1 MNSVKIVVR
10 GCAWCHFAQRVE
22 GTDDLV
28 LYCRAMA
35 PIVSSQLILPKGA
48 LTASSHD
55 GWRAFPNVDTVGV
68 GPSEEEAYGTAP
80 EWCPL
85 RKGPISVELAPE

>member
-1 MNSVKIVVR
+1 MDSVKIVVR

-28 LYCRAMA
+28 RLYCNASANRQ
-35 PIVSSQLILPKGA
+35 IVPPCVPLVAQPREVWRFYPSV
-48 LTASSHD
+48 D
-55 GWRAFPNVDTVGV
+55 GVRE
-68 GPSEEEAYGTAP
+68 PSEEEAYGVAP

-85 RKGPISVELAPE
+85 RGGPISVELETPT